1 MKTGGEN
8 MIKREVIRIGGAIPF
23 RNFKERVR
31 EVATLRKQ
39 HNKVKIHIE
48 NGFIFYEY
56 KEIS

>member
-1 MKTGGEN
+1 